1 MKNRTRWMTIFLKR
15 TIEHGTFSIMVLLAV
30 SLVAFASPALA
41 QTTVSIGN
49 ATVAVDGETTLPIF
63 INNVDDPD
71 GVGTAD
77 IKLSFDSDVV
87 RMTASTAGDFD
98 SITPNVA
105 HNESGAAS
113 YVTFMAYQSNATGL
127 TSGAIVT
134 TVTLKAVGTAGQE
147 SPLDISIATL
157 ADNTSDSNDISAD
170 DVDGIFTVGGGT
182 DPAPTVTPTVT
193 PTQPSPSASA
203 SATPD
208 TTTTPTSPGE
218 HVTPTPAATE
228 NPTVKSTTAPATD
241 GGKTLPDAP
250 ANKGLPGFEGASA
263 IVGLLAIGY
272 VMMRRE

>member
-1 MKNRTRWMTIFLKR
+1 MKNRTRWMTTFLKR

-49 ATVAVDGETTLPIF
+49 ATVAVDGETTLPIV
-63 INNVDDPD
+63 ISNVDDPD

-134 TVTLKAVGTAGQE
+134 TVTLKAVGMAGQE
-147 SPLDISIATL
+147 SPLDISITTL

-170 DVDGIFTVGGGT
+170 DVDGAFTVGGGT
-182 DPAPTVTPTVT
+182 DPTPTVTPTVA
-193 PTQPSPSASA
+193 PAQPSPSP

-228 NPTVKSTTAPATD
+228 NPTVKPTTAPATD
-241 GGKTLPDAP
+241 GGETLPDAP
-250 ANKGLPGFEGASA
+250 ANNGLPGFEGAIA
-263 IVGLLAIGY
+263 IAGLLAIGY
-272 VMMRRE
+272 VMMRRD

>member
-1 MKNRTRWMTIFLKR
+1 MTIFLKR
-15 TIEHGTFSIMVLLAV
+15 TIEHGTFSIMMVLAV

-49 ATVAVDGETTLPIF
+49 ATVAVDGETTLPIV
-63 INNVDDPD
+63 ISNVDDPD

-98 SITPNVA
+98 SITPNVE

-147 SPLDISIATL
+147 SPLDISITTL

-170 DVDGIFTVGGGT
+170 DVDGTFKVGGGT
-182 DPAPTVTPTVT
+182 DPTPTVTPTVT
-193 PTQPSPSASA
+193 PAQPSP

-218 HVTPTPAATE
+218 HVTPTPAAME
-228 NPTVKSTTAPATD
+228 NPTVEPTTAPTTD
-241 GGKTLPDAP
+241 GGETLPDAP
-250 ANKGLPGFEGASA
+250 ANKGIPGFEGASA
-263 IVGLLAIGY
+263 IAGLLAIGY
-272 VMMRRE
+272 VMMRRD

>member
-1 MKNRTRWMTIFLKR
+1 MKNRTREMTTFLKR

-49 ATVAVDGETTLPIF
+49 ATVAVDGETTLPI
-63 INNVDDPD
+63 IISNVDDPD

-98 SITPNVA
+98 SITPNVE

-113 YVTFMAYQSNATGL
+113 YVTFMAHQSNATGL

-147 SPLDISIATL
+147 SPLDISITTL

-170 DVDGIFTVGGGT
+170 DVDGTFTVGGGT
-182 DPAPTVTPTVT
+182 DPTPTVTPTVT
-193 PTQPSPSASA
+193 SAQPSPSPSP

-228 NPTVKSTTAPATD
+228 NPTVKPTTAPATD
-241 GGKTLPDAP
+241 GGETLPDAP
-250 ANKGLPGFEGASA
+250 ANNGLPGFEGAIA
-263 IVGLLAIGY
+263 IAGLLVIGY
-272 VMMRRE
+272 MMMRRD

>member
-1 MKNRTRWMTIFLKR
+1 MKNRTRWITIFSER
-15 TIEHGTFSIMVLLAV
+15 TIEHGAFSIMVLLAI

-63 INNVDDPD
+63 INNVEDPD

-87 RMTASTAGDFD
+87 RVTASTAGDFD
-98 SITPNVA
+98 SITPEVT
-105 HNESGAAS
+105 HNESGAGS
-113 YVTFMAYQSNATGL
+113 YVTFKAHQSNATGI
-127 TSGAIVT
+127 TSGAMVT
-134 TVTLKAVGTAGQE
+134 AVTLKAVGAAGQE
-147 SPLDISIATL
+147 SPLDISITTL
-157 ADNTSDSNDISAD
+157 ADNTSDGNDIPAD

-182 DPAPTVTPTVT
+182 DPAPTATPA
-193 PTQPSPSASA
+193 QPSPSPSP

-228 NPTVKSTTAPATD
+228 NPTVKPTTAPATD
-241 GGKTLPDAP
+241 DGKTLPDAP
-250 ANKGLPGFEGASA
+250 EQNGLPGFEGAIA
-263 IVGLLAIGY
+263 IAGLLAIGY
-272 VMMRRE
+272 VMVRRER